1 MGETVLLVP
10 VTVPTPWLM
19 LRLVAPVTVQERV
32 LLWPELMV
40 VGLAEKLVMVGA
52 PAGVMFTVAVAVVFP
67 DALDAV
73 SVYVVDSVGET
84 ATLVPVT
91 APTPWLMLRLVAP
104 LTDQERVLLCPEVM
118 LAGFAVKLVM
128 VGAADADVTERVTV
142 LELT

>member
-1 MGETVLLVP
+1 M
-10 VTVPTPWLM
+10 
-19 LRLVAPVTVQERV
+19 
-32 LLWPELMV
+32 
-40 VGLAEKLVMVGA
+40 AEKLVMVGA

-104 LTDQERVLLCPEVM
+104 LTDHERVLLCPEVM
-118 LAGFAVKLVM
+118 LVGSAVKLVM
-128 VGAADADVTERVTV
+128 VGAAEADVTERGTV